1 VIAKRDARS
10 DAPAPEDGRNEPS
23 GGTHGPEPM
32 PWRDAGRAL
41 QLQQVSRE
49 KIAQMA
55 DPAPK
60 SPSEKD
66 ARGIIRHDMAER
78 RQAEVFRDL
87 RTQLLSRAQGRNF
100 ITLVA
105 PVSHSSGASFVSANL
120 AAAFA
125 FGESKTALLIDCNL
139 RKPVLHEHLGVRPEH
154 GGLTD
159 FLDHPAIG
167 IDKIIYPTG
176 VARLRLIPA
185 GQRRESSG
193 EYFTSFR
200 MRGLVDLLRS
210 RYPDR
215 YLILDAPAIRTSP
228 DARILAELA
237 DIAVVVAGYAVDTT
251 AAIKEA
257 VAVLEPGTLAGVVF
271 NGVP

>member
-1 VIAKRDARS
+1 VIARHDVKTEPPSPDAG
-10 DAPAPEDGRNEPS
+10 PTQAPEP
-23 GGTHGPEPM
+23 PA
-32 PWRDAGRAL
+32 WRDAGRAL
-41 QLQQVSRE
+41 QLQQISRE

-55 DPAPK
+55 DPVSK
-60 SPSEKD
+60 SAAEKD
-66 ARGIIRHDMAER
+66 ARGIIRHDMPER
-78 RQAEVFRDL
+78 RQAEAFRDL

-105 PVSHSSGASFVSANL
+105 PVSHASGGSFVSANL

-125 FGESKTALLIDCNL
+125 FDESKTALLIDCNL
-139 RKPVLHEHLGVRPEH
+139 GKPVLHERLGVKPEN

-167 IDKIIYPTG
+167 VDRIIYPTG

-185 GQRRESSG
+185 GERRESSG

-237 DIAVVVAGYAVDTT
+237 DTAVVVAGYGVDTT

-257 VAVLEPGTLAGVVF
+257 VSVLEPRTLAGVVF